1 MTYFHPFLQ
10 DVSLCH
16 SGDSPVSELAREEEG
31 SADGQ
36 EAPVLT
42 GRCQFCPWASRRTPC
57 GCQQTQS
64 TKKISNILNMV
75 PRGCALGQPD
85 FVPSLF
91 KGSASGGSA
100 VRIGGVDG
108 SGPQLH
114 APSCAAGGSVCDL
127 LLGQPLGRP
136 RRSGEFGHGD
146 PPHHSPPFYRYEP
159 QHCSLAS
166 GCSITRS
173 W

>member
-1 MTYFHPFLQ
+1 MTCFHSFLQ

-16 SGDSPVSELAREEEG
+16 SRDSPVSELAREEES
-31 SADGQ
+31 SADSQ
-36 EAPVLT
+36 EALVLT
-42 GRCQFCPWASRRTPC
+42 GRGQFCPWASWRTPR

-64 TKKISNILNMV
+64 TRKISSILNVV
-75 PRGCALGQPD
+75 PQSCALVQPD
-85 FVPSLF
+85 LGPSLF
-91 KGSASGGSA
+91 KGSASGSSA
-100 VRIGGVDG
+100 VRVGRVDG
-108 SGPQLH
+108 SGPQLRT
-114 APSCAAGGSVCDL
+114 PSCAAGGSVCDL

-146 PPHHSPPFYRYEP
+146 PPHHSPPVCRYEP

-173 W
+173 R